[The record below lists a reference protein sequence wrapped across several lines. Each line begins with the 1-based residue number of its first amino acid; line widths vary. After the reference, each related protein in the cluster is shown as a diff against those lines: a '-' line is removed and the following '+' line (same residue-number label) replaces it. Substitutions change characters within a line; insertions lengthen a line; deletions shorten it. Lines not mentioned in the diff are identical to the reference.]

1 MARHTKNTKRGT
13 VTLRC
18 ETVVLVWFQ
27 VTNLEHAFE
36 LSFRDSQKR
45 GLQAIFDSSQDGL
58 VSLEAPWYLPS
69 FCDLDG
75 EDIVATKG
83 VGPLKGCGVVF
94 SDLFFL
100 GVETT
105 KSRYTLEKNI
115 EMQTWKLDPWIH
127 GRPSIRKSCS

>member
-1 MARHTKNTKRGT
+1 M
-13 VTLRC
+13 
-18 ETVVLVWFQ
+18 
-27 VTNLEHAFE
+27 
-36 LSFRDSQKR
+36 
-45 GLQAIFDSSQDGL
+45 QAIFDSSQDGL

-69 FCDLDG
+69 FCDILDG

-94 SDLFFL
+94 SDLFFW

-115 EMQTWKLDPWIH
+115 EMQTWKLKMDPWKTFHQEIMLMISWFNVEFH
-127 GRPSIRKSCS
+127 GV